1 MKQSPEKAKPEE
13 ARRKQIEST
22 LNELHRLQAEIYE
35 LNIPEN
41 PHSNPPVKKEIK
53 QLAYLY
59 ENMTSTP
66 AATQSPRPGTAS
78 TSPSRTSRPPS
89 SSSSPPARSGRP
101 ASTASGSA
109 GSCGSSSAASWKW
122 G

>member
-1 MKQSPEKAKPEE
+1 MKQSPEKLKSEE
-13 ARRKQIEST
+13 LRRKQIEST

-59 ENMTSTP
+59 ENMTSNIYSM
-66 AATQSPRPGTAS
+66 QNPRLKMIS
-78 TSPSRTSRPPS
+78 MCHSRTSK
-89 SSSSPPARSGRP
+89 
-101 ASTASGSA
+101 TL
-109 GSCGSSSAASWKW
+109 
-122 G
+122 

>member
-1 MKQSPEKAKPEE
+1 MRSLDVRSLIFIGLIYCMKLSPEKSKSEE
-13 ARRKQIEST
+13 VRRKQIEST

-59 ENMTSTP
+59 ENMTSTFQD
-66 AATQSPRPGTAS
+66 T
-78 TSPSRTSRPPS
+78 
-89 SSSSPPARSGRP
+89 
-101 ASTASGSA
+101 
-109 GSCGSSSAASWKW
+109 
-122 G
+122 

>member
-1 MKQSPEKAKPEE
+1 MKQSPEKGKPEDL
-13 ARRKQIEST
+13 RRRQIEST

-59 ENMTSTP
+59 ENMTSTSP
-66 AATQSPRPGTAS
+66 PIQSPRPRTAS
-78 TSPSRTSRPPS
+78 TSRWRTSRAPS
-89 SSSSPPARSGRP
+89 SWSSRVGRSGP
-101 ASTASGSA
+101 AASTARG
-109 GSCGSSSAASWKW
+109 
-122 G
+122 